1 MIDAEKL
8 DRTKMVRAEPIGD
21 ENVFTDVSLADGY
34 TQFPLRNVF
43 ELDLMDTLLVRPQ
56 TLLVE
61 EKADHVYLYVLSK
74 MLRDA
79 GEEGLDDRWTVIPIT
94 DGENIDSFVSLFGGD
109 SLNVAALLTEEPSSY
124 AENVRLETVPEYTGG
139 SESSIE
145 DVLSESFYLEVVN
158 QTYAVEIGD
167 TDGVPDR
174 VSPADLDTGDG
185 SVVAQLRSYFRAHD
199 INGGEFDRHE
209 PALYLQENRAALTE
223 ELDGKSRRSF
233 MRLFTDLNNIL
244 VSFEGVERRRESLL
258 GVFGL

>member
-1 MIDAEKL
+1 MIDAEKI

-79 GEEGLDDRWTVIPIT
+79 GETGLDDRWTVIPIT
-94 DGENIDSFVSLFGGD
+94 NGANIDSFVSLFGES
-109 SLNVAALLTEEPSSY
+109 SLNVAALLTEEPASHS
-124 AENVRLETVPEYTGG
+124 EDVRLETVSEYTDDGG
-139 SESSIE
+139 STIE
-145 DVLSESFYLEVVN
+145 DVLSEQFYLEVVN
-158 QTYAVEIGD
+158 QTYAAEIGS

-174 VSPADLDTGDG
+174 VSSADLDTGDEH
-185 SVVAQLRSYFRAHD
+185 VVARLRSYFEAHD
-199 INGGEFDRHE
+199 INGGEFDRHDA
-209 PALYLQENRAALTE
+209 ALYLQENRTDLAE
-223 ELDGKSRRSF
+223 DLDSQSRRNF
-233 MRLFTDLNNIL
+233 TRLFTDLNNIL
-244 VSFEGVERRRESLL
+244 VSFEGVERQSQSLL